1 MEYVK
6 IDSTTA
12 DTRKF
17 TEDSVEITA
26 PSVPTVYTAAELE
39 AAVAIQT
46 AGQIIHI
53 AAGDYVLTEQL
64 VIPYAARTGGLI
76 GLGAVTI
83 TGAAD
88 ADSAIKVMG
97 YSGGTMEYSLGGNI
111 EIAGGAGK
119 TGLILS
125 NAAVSQK
132 TILYVSDCVHFLDS
146 GVGVGL
152 AISNTGT
159 GAIRLYASCDLG
171 TGWDTVT
178 VTQKN
183 ADDKF
188 HFRGISFDT
197 DLTASATDIASN
209 WLFDNCQLAHAG
221 MKGGHANNVCN
232 VVNCWTIETA
242 AVAIPDAADF
252 PDAFAP
258 TIMPAS

>member
-6 IDSTTA
+6 VNSVTA

-26 PSVPTVYTAAELE
+26 PSLPTVYTVAELE
-39 AAVAIQT
+39 AAVAVQT
-46 AGQIIHI
+46 AGQFIHI
-53 AAGDYVLTEQL
+53 APGEYVLTAQL
-64 VIPYAARTGGLI
+64 VIPYAASGGGLI
-76 GLGAVTI
+76 GVGDVSI
-83 TGAAD
+83 IGAA
-88 ADSAIKVMG
+88 AAASALSVIG
-97 YSGGTMEYSLGGNI
+97 YAGGTMEYKLGGSI
-111 EIAGGAGK
+111 EIKGGANK
-119 TGLILS
+119 PGLILS

-132 TILYVSDCVHFLDS
+132 TILYVEGSVHFIDNGS
-146 GVGVGL
+146 GVGL

-159 GAIRLYASCDLG
+159 GAIRLYATCDFG

-188 HFRGISFDT
+188 HFRGISFDV
-197 DLTASATDIASN
+197 DLTASATNIAAN
-209 WLFDNCQLAHAG
+209 WLFDNCQLAHAA